1 MLYIDLKYISQ
12 LSTKLRNFK
21 QKNTNTFNFSCPY
34 CGDSQKNKIKARGY
48 CYPNKND
55 LFYKCH
61 NCGVSTNAGNLIKHV
76 DPYLYE
82 QYVVER
88 YKNGLNKHKSHK
100 KIEYPETKPEFSQ
113 QEEITDDIL
122 TGLRKIT
129 MLPAGHPAKEYVDSR
144 LIPIERQNLLFYASK
159 WKKYV
164 NKVKYTYTSEEQDH
178 PRLVIPFF
186 NDHGKVFAF
195 QGRAF
200 GNEDPR
206 YMTIKLDDDMERIYG
221 LERLDFSKKVYA
233 VEGPIDSLFLDNSIA
248 VAGASFDC
256 SYMRGLISN
265 LVVVFDN
272 EPRNKELCKQ
282 IEKCIDI
289 GYSVSLMPETGF
301 KDINDLFLAG
311 YTQEKIVQIIDEYTV
326 TGLEAK
332 ARYTVWKKV

>member
-12 LSTKLRNFK
+12 LTSKLRNFK
-21 QKNTNTFNFSCPY
+21 QKDPHTFNFSCPF
-34 CGDSQKNKIKARGY
+34 CGDSAKHKTKARGY
-48 CYPNKND
+48 AYANKND

-61 NCGVSTNAGNLIKHV
+61 NCGISTNVGNLIKQV
-76 DPYLYE
+76 DPYLYD

-88 YKNGLNKHKSHK
+88 YQSGVNKHKSHK
-100 KIEYPETKPEFSQ
+100 TIEYPDTKPVFS
-113 QEEITDDIL
+113 ELKDEIL
-122 TGLRKIT
+122 EGLRRIDT
-129 MLPAGHPAKEYVDSR
+129 LPLDHPARLYVDSR
-144 LIPIERQNLLFYASK
+144 LIPKEKYSLLFYASK
-159 WKKYV
+159 WKRYV
-164 NKVKYTYTSEEQDH
+164 NGVKYTYTTEKENDH

-206 YMTIKLDDDMERIYG
+206 YMTIKLDDNMERIYG
-221 LERLDFSKKVYA
+221 LERIDFSKKIYA

-289 GYSVSLMPETGF
+289 GYSVSLMPETGY
-301 KDINDLFLAG
+301 KDINDLIKAG
-311 YTQEKIVQIIDEYTV
+311 WTKDKVVETINNNTV
-326 TGLEAK
+326 SGLEAK
-332 ARYTVWKKV
+332 VRFNQWKKI